1 MKSPN
6 GAHDLFICV
15 DPLSP
20 SQHFFSDVGTGIP
33 GLNPMRLELARLK
46 LFQLSHRSSP
56 GSGGILRYFH
66 ICIGFVQF

>member
-6 GAHDLFICV
+6 GAHELFICV

-20 SQHFFSDVGTGIP
+20 SQQFSSDVGTGIP

-46 LFQLSHRSSP
+46 LFQLSHSAP
-56 GSGGILRYFH
+56 L
-66 ICIGFVQF
+66 IGLLQGREEYSDIFIYT